1 MHAEFLYI
9 FILGMWIWTQAAEIW
24 HLLQSGGDDLDLSL
38 QGMPVVPNSWGD
50 GVDFRHLFIIPY
62 HEGHAF

>member
-9 FILGMWIWTQAAEIW
+9 FILGMRIWTQAAEIW

-38 QGMPVVPNSWGD
+38 QGMPVVPNS
-50 GVDFRHLFIIPY
+50 
-62 HEGHAF
+62 